1 MELRMYSCE
10 EMENRGWLTIRFR
23 MSVPPLLRILGTLK
37 YFCYGNPLTVTH
49 TLYTFKAKELTRLK
63 ESEQSTDVLYLN
75 IYLYYNLEDLDNGTE
90 LRSPSY
96 MAEKSAVLKD
106 QFQEKTFQ
114 WNTQK

>member
-10 EMENRGWLTIRFR
+10 EMENRGVLEIFKVQEISNLDVR
-23 MSVPPLLRILGTLK
+23 
-37 YFCYGNPLTVTH
+37 LTV
-49 TLYTFKAKELTRLK
+49 
-63 ESEQSTDVLYLN
+63 YLN